1 MFEAEIVNYPRV
13 VPAMTEIILRED
25 LPHLDFS
32 QDATGEKLPL
42 VTPVEVLHED
52 FELPLGLSGRAI
64 APSRPKPP

>member
-1 MFEAEIVNYPRV
+1 
-13 VPAMTEIILRED
+13 MTEIILRED